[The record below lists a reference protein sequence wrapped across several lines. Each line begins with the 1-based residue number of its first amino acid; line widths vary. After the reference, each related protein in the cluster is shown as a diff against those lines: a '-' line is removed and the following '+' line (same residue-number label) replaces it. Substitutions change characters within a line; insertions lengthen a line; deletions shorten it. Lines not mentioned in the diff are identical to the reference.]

1 MRDPLPGSSICLNEE
16 KSRLFDSCGCPLL
29 HQFLGQ
35 CIINTSLYL
44 CCGSIGVPLAFH
56 LQFSFL
62 LRLVFHWL
70 FFFVPVGP
78 HCLSNLVERVGYGHL
93 VPLFDQKIRPKR
105 PSWIDLEPGLGS
117 SPLLCAREKMNVVDT
132 QPQEFIGSQ
141 NQEKMARKER
151 HGGTGWRH
159 GVMHAATIM
168 YIVQRPFWVHQ
179 MPR

>member
-1 MRDPLPGSSICLNEE
+1 MHYQHIFVS
-16 KSRLFDSCGCPLL
+16 LL
-29 HQFLGQ
+29 RFHW
-35 CIINTSLYL
+35 C
-44 CCGSIGVPLAFH
+44 SIGVPFTVF
-56 LQFSFL
+56 FSTTFGFP
-62 LRLVFHWL
+62 LVV
-70 FFFVPVGP
+70 FFVPVGP

>member
-1 MRDPLPGSSICLNEE
+1 MKR
-16 KSRLFDSCGCPLL
+16 KVV
-29 HQFLGQ
+29 FLTVVVVHCFINFSANALSTHL
-35 CIINTSLYL
+35 CIFVA
-44 CCGSIGVPLAFH
+44 VP
-56 LQFSFL
+56 
-62 LRLVFHWL
+62 LVFHWRSIYSFL
-70 FFFVPVGP
+70 FYYVWFSIGCFFVPVGP
-78 HCLSNLVERVGYGHL
+78 HCLSNLVERVGFGHL